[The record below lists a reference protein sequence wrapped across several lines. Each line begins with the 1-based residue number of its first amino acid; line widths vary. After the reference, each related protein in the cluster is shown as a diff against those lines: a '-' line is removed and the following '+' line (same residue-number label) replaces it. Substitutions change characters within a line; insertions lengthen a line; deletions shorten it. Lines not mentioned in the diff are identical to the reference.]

1 MKKMDNM
8 ANMNNIDSLDMANMN
23 NSDSMD
29 MANIN
34 DSDSI
39 DMANMNDS
47 DSIDMANMN
56 DSDSMDMANM
66 NSKDI
71 PADNDETGDMDD
83 IDKLIQ
89 AAFTQMMQKE
99 YSNRPKKFPKH
110 RFTRR
115 FRRNMDEL
123 LRTGKAPAEK
133 ECKPVGGF
141 SLLELMRPVRS
152 RRAILIVAALVVL
165 LFGTTASGTN
175 PIIVWLHDSWMEQHG
190 DYVEIQNREKNAA
203 VSKKAFCKYELAE
216 VPEGYEVV
224 REEYN
229 ESVGIYYMT
238 YADKDGNLFIFKQA
252 KRDNGNLGNVT
263 ANRKDME
270 EVSVGNLTGY
280 YVRDAESNNL
290 VLSDEE
296 YMLIFSGELPKEELL
311 EIAAGL
317 HAVE

>member
-23 NSDSMD
+23 NIDSMD

-34 DSDSI
+34 DSDS
-39 DMANMNDS
+39 M
-47 DSIDMANMN
+47 DMANMN

-71 PADNDETGDMDD
+71 PSDNDETGDMDD

-89 AAFTQMMQKE
+89 AAFTQMVQKE
-99 YSNRPKKFPKH
+99 YANRPKKFPKH
-110 RFTRR
+110 RFSRR

-190 DYVEIQNREKNAA
+190 DYVEIQNREKNAS
-203 VSKKAFCKYELAE
+203 VSKKAFCKYELAQ
-216 VPEGYEVV
+216 VPEGYEL
-224 REEYN
+224 RGEEYD
-229 ESVGIYYMT
+229 ESVGIYYMF
-238 YADKDGNLFIFKQA
+238 YANKKEQA
-252 KRDNGNLGNVT
+252 FVFNQGKKKNGNIGNVT

-280 YVRDAESNNL
+280 YVHDAESSNL

-296 YMLIFSGELPKEELL
+296 YMLVFSGELSKEELL